1 MSILCL
7 ATSMLSRNKEHI
19 FNKKGTCV
27 MTNMLSQLRR
37 HSVVVADTGDLDA
50 IRKFGPQD
58 ATTNPSLILK
68 AVQSGGY
75 DAVLDSLVKDVQVQ
89 SLSVDRAVE
98 VISDRLI
105 VAMGKEILALVP
117 GRVSTEVDA
126 RLSFDSGAS
135 ISKAR
140 QIIAHYEELGV
151 GRERVLIKLAATW
164 EGIRAAEA
172 LEKEGI
178 NCNLTLVFNFY
189 QAQACAEAGVFL
201 ISPFVGRIL
210 DWYQNTN
217 PELKFAPADEPGV
230 QAVQRIYRYFR
241 RHQYATLVMGASFR
255 NVGEIKA
262 LAGCD
267 RLTIA
272 PALLTELADT
282 QGELP
287 AALFEEGDHE
297 SVPMTRLSEAQ
308 FRVQMKEDLMA
319 SGQLDAGIRGFEA
332 DQVKL
337 EALLRG
343 RLAD

>member
-1 MSILCL
+1 MAS
-7 ATSMLSRNKEHI
+7 
-19 FNKKGTCV
+19 
-27 MTNMLSQLRR
+27 MLSQLRR

-50 IRKFGPQD
+50 IRRFCPQD

-68 AVQSGGY
+68 AVESGGY
-75 DAVLDSLVKDVQVQ
+75 DAILDSLVKDVEVQ
-89 SLSVDRAVE
+89 LLSVDRAVE
-98 VISDRLI
+98 AISDRLI

-140 QIIAHYEELGV
+140 QLIAQYEAMGI

-189 QAQACAEAGVFL
+189 QAQACAEAGIFL

-210 DWYQNTN
+210 DWYQKAN

-230 QAVQRIYRYFR
+230 QSVQRIYRYFR

-287 AALFEEGDHE
+287 VALFEEGDHE
-297 SVPMTRLSEAQ
+297 PVPMTRLSEER

-319 SGQLDAGIRGFEA
+319 SEQLDAGIRGFEA

-343 RLAD
+343 RLAGR